1 MPKLEAG
8 KWPPYNVEALDQN
21 IARVFFE
28 EDIQKLNKPTYQF
41 IIAHMGFIAHY
52 DLRGF
57 QGEYQ
62 DLDHFRTMLQT
73 SEYSIDPNYN
83 LQQAQRF
90 ESDRDFD
97 RWYGQAHCHSVAAGI
112 RRIVKQ
118 ARARTVRLFVAH
130 HTLSQIVTTR

>member
-28 EDIQKLNKPTYQF
+28 EDIGKLNKPTYQF

-62 DLDHFRTMLQT
+62 DLDHFGPCSRRPRVR
-73 SEYSIDPNYN
+73 DPNYN

-90 ESDRDFD
+90 ENDRDFD
-97 RWYGQAHCHSVAAGI
+97 KWYGQVYCHSVADGI

-118 ARARTVRLFVAH
+118 ARARTVRQTKMPIMV
-130 HTLSQIVTTR
+130 

>member
-28 EDIQKLNKPTYQF
+28 EDIGKLNKPTYQF

-62 DLDHFRTMLQT
+62 DLDHFGPCSRRARVRRPELQ
-73 SEYSIDPNYN
+73 
-83 LQQAQRF
+83 L
-90 ESDRDFD
+90 
-97 RWYGQAHCHSVAAGI
+97 AAGPAI
-112 RRIVKQ
+112 RERPGLRQVVWPGI
-118 ARARTVRLFVAH
+118 
-130 HTLSQIVTTR
+130 LSQRGRRHSEDCQTGQGPDRPAD